1 MTAENAAA
9 NSNIIISMADISSA
23 LDGNKLL

>member
-1 MTAENAAA
+1 MAAEYAAA
-9 NSNIIISMADISSA
+9 NSNIIISMAEVSSA